1 MYMHVYIVDTGKYIS
16 AGTKD
21 KCMRAD
27 RSSLMQSSS
36 RAIIIIFFL

>member
-1 MYMHVYIVDTGKYIS
+1 MYMHVYIVDTSKYIS